1 MWSLIR
7 CPYLRNAV
15 CGIQFSSVQFMCVE
29 STMWGFHARRA
40 GPRDIRIMAYI
51 ARRQHTGTVLQQY
64 TFRPHTNYVV
74 GSQNYTFRSKK
85 SIFRGSFSNKPLSP
99 KNPFLSRNDQIA
111 RVTVRHRSRARAY
124 REISGCICTV

>member
-64 TFRPHTNYVV
+64 TFRPHTNYVRGV
-74 GSQNYTFRSKK
+74 SKLYFPKHCGRAVSPSAAVWSIPHRGYCSSFLINYFRQKY
-85 SIFRGSFSNKPLSP
+85 
-99 KNPFLSRNDQIA
+99 
-111 RVTVRHRSRARAY
+111 VRAQLF
-124 REISGCICTV
+124 T